1 MSKKFNSKTAFKKVL
16 TLGVFR
22 SFSMDTV
29 MSPIKV
35 NVNVIETRVR
45 IRTLIYYHT
54 RGRLVLLLRFF

>member
-1 MSKKFNSKTAFKKVL
+1 MSKKFDSKTAFKKVL

-35 NVNVIETRVR
+35 NVIETRVR

-54 RGRLVLLLRFF
+54 QGRLVLLLRFF